1 MATPGI
7 GKIGTYSGSIPYK
20 ENLSA
25 GLILIVSTET
35 EGGVSLFATAL
46 YDGLHWHFSE
56 AQSPGSTSSTGVYLT
71 SVSVA
76 GGNISWSGEAYR
88 NWNWAVVI
96 QTDKFPTTLMKE
108 K

>member
-1 MATPGI
+1 MATPGVS
-7 GKIGTYSGSIPYK
+7 KTDTRSGSIPYTG
-20 ENLSA
+20 NLSA

-35 EGGVSLFATAL
+35 EGGVDLFATAL

-56 AQSPGSTSSTGVYLT
+56 AQSPGSTSSTGIYLT

-88 NWNWAVVI
+88 NWGWAVVI
-96 QTDKFPTTLMKE
+96 QTGNFPTIRN
-108 K
+108 